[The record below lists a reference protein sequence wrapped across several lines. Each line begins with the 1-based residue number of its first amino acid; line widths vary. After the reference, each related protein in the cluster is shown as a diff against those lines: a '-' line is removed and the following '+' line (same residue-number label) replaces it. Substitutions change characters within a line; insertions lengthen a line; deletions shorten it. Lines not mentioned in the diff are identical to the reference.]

1 MTIIILFYFKNIS
14 NILPKI
20 FKRAYQ
26 FFKDKFSRF
35 KSKRRDKKVFTKIHK
50 ATLTVRPETEKLI
63 TEILLKT
70 ESEVQPFL
78 KDIAEATTI
87 SELTEAATSY
97 ENTNK
102 KRRNALELHELGAE
116 LNRLNNDFYRLEI
129 KQRKIESIKFVNANF
144 IDKQVANLNTILNN
158 HTEKGKVKLSKIS
171 ISKFDKSF
179 SDLEKLLTENSTSI
193 KYKGRELEKKKK
205 EKLYKGQLKT
215 RLSQVENLIGQNKLG
230 EAKTSIVS
238 LEIALKPSS
247 FSDEKDRLQ
256 KVKKKFREKELTNF
270 QKIQDELLKKQKEET
285 ERLRLAEIEKKKKE
299 TSEKVLEFVSDTN
312 KDSLLSNYGIE
323 YLYHMTEVSNLENI
337 FKHGLLSHNEAHSKG
352 LNQTDIALPE
362 VNQLRAGKTP
372 IYGIS
377 LHEFVPMYFNPRN
390 PMLFLRKDLENRIVI
405 IAIDRRAIYQ
415 DKSMFSDGNAANKPT
430 RFYNDLSDLDKLNWT
445 CIQDDYWPN
454 YQDGKRVKCAE
465 TLTHPKITIKHIQK
479 IYCNNMGTKRIV
491 DEKAPL
497 AKTFQ
502 VELNSKLFFTSK
514 F

>member
-1 MTIIILFYFKNIS
+1 M
-14 NILPKI
+14 
-20 FKRAYQ
+20 
-26 FFKDKFSRF
+26 
-35 KSKRRDKKVFTKIHK
+35 
-50 ATLTVRPETEKLI
+50 
-63 TEILLKT
+63 
-70 ESEVQPFL
+70 
-78 KDIAEATTI
+78 
-87 SELTEAATSY
+87 
-97 ENTNK
+97 
-102 KRRNALELHELGAE
+102 
-116 LNRLNNDFYRLEI
+116 
-129 KQRKIESIKFVNANF
+129 
-144 IDKQVANLNTILNN
+144 
-158 HTEKGKVKLSKIS
+158 
-171 ISKFDKSF
+171 
-179 SDLEKLLTENSTSI
+179 
-193 KYKGRELEKKKK
+193 
-205 EKLYKGQLKT
+205 
-215 RLSQVENLIGQNKLG
+215 
-230 EAKTSIVS
+230 
-238 LEIALKPSS
+238 EIALKPSS

-362 VNQLRAGKTP
+362 VHQLRAGKTP